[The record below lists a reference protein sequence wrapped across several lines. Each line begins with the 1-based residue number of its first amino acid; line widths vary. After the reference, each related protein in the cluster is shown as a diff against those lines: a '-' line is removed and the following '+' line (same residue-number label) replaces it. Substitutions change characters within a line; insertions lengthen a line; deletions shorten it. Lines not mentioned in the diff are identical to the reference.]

1 MNKLSILNVTE
12 FCFLLLF
19 EQFLLR
25 NPVSILFVVIFCLIW
40 KTNFPLPT
48 MDEENEKVHSA
59 YREEMNRCYRIK
71 MSGSAH
77 LLKAL
82 INSIRGKKN
91 STENANL
98 V

>member
-1 MNKLSILNVTE
+1 
-12 FCFLLLF
+12 
-19 EQFLLR
+19 
-25 NPVSILFVVIFCLIW
+25 
-40 KTNFPLPT
+40 

-98 V
+98 VWYLLQLCIQMKTILNMYSKTDF